1 MNNRLRRVRAI
12 ELTLT
17 PQQVVVVWLR
27 NALQAGTLQDG
38 ARHSPPHRETVAN
51 TVYHTV
57 QNSMKGQPEPLV
69 ERAIL
74 QARREAD
81 LLYHLSV
88 NTNLAVIE
96 NWIQRER
103 EYIFLLGYLS
113 AEMRGIPTRD
123 RVQSLRQAFLMF
135 IEPVIILDSAIA
147 QVVEERLTGQPVLF
161 RDCEVKLQKQLQMA
175 ETLSK
180 HFNPLADARRAPEQ
194 SSIGNRSKGFY
205 LGKPCTYANA
215 EHFRHTGR
223 DARSDGSW
231 FSASRSEAQVRPT
244 MLFVDEL
251 FTLRLANMKT
261 QPKVRDLAMVKM
273 FEIGYWHPGDIRAA
287 RNQFNSQN
295 DNAVEAVAG
304 RTTYQVFKST
314 WKREQEYQMA
324 LRARAELAAENGQ
337 S

>member
-180 HFNPLADARRAPEQ
+180 HFNPLADALGIAGISLEELRSSLQSETVRRVSIWVNLARMQMLSTFGTPEEMHAAMD
-194 SSIGNRSKGFY
+194 RGFQ
-205 LGKPCTYANA
+205 L
-215 EHFRHTGR
+215 
-223 DARSDGSW
+223 
-231 FSASRSEAQVRPT
+231 
-244 MLFVDEL
+244 VDPK
-251 FTLRLANMKT
+251 LR
-261 QPKVRDLAMVKM
+261 
-273 FEIGYWHPGDIRAA
+273 
-287 RNQFNSQN
+287 
-295 DNAVEAVAG
+295 
-304 RTTYQVFKST
+304 
-314 WKREQEYQMA
+314 
-324 LRARAELAAENGQ
+324 
-337 S
+337 